1 MKTII
6 FDIDGTIT
14 NIWPIEKSVL
24 LRMTKGMY
32 ENQMGELKRSGIS
45 DTYKIFRKISRKK
58 IGKIRYFNLYNRTLF
73 ALLKSKKL
81 PKLEKYPIVDFIV
94 STKNKFN
101 FVYATGGQKSETE
114 YVLRSLGIIKYFDLK
129 NSIDKNNCR
138 FSKKTGIP
146 LRKIQANFPEC
157 IFITDTKNDCLGA
170 SKVGIRSIKIKP
182 SQIVSEEDLGV

>member
-6 FDIDGTIT
+6 FDIDGTLT

-32 ENQMGELKRSGIS
+32 ENQIEELKRSGIS
-45 DTYKIFRKISRKK
+45 DTYKIFRKVSRKK
-58 IGKIRYFNLYNRTLF
+58 ISKIEYLNLYNRTF
-73 ALLKSKKL
+73 SVLLKSKKL
-81 PKLEKYPIVDFIV
+81 PKLEKYPIVDFII
-94 STKNKFN
+94 STKKKFH

-114 YVLRSLGIIKYFDLK
+114 YVLRSLGIIEYFDLK

-146 LRKIQANFPEC
+146 LRKIKANFPEC
-157 IFITDTKNDCLGA
+157 IFIADNENDCLGA
-170 SKVGIRSIKIKP
+170 SKADIRCYKIKP
-182 SQIVSEEDLGV
+182 RQVVSQKDLGV